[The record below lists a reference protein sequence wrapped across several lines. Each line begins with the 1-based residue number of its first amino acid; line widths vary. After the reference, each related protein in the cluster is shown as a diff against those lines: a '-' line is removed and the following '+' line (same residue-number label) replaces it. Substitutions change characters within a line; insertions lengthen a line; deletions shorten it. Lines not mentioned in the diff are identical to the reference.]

1 VTPIEPIQTEGAPA
15 ALGPYAQ
22 GASAGEWVFTSGQI
36 PLTPD
41 GDLVTDGPEAAA
53 RQVLDNVRA
62 ILAAGGASMA
72 DVVKVT
78 LYLRDMGDFAAVNAV
93 YATYFSDPPPART
106 CIEAARLPKDAI
118 LEIDA
123 VARVA
128 R

>member
-1 VTPIEPIQTEGAPA
+1 MTPIEPIQSEDAPA
-15 ALGPYAQ
+15 ALGPYSQ
-22 GASAGEWVFTSGQI
+22 GASAGEWIFTSGQI
-36 PLTPD
+36 PLTPG
-41 GDLVTDGPEAAA
+41 GDLVTDSPEAAA
-53 RQVLDNVRA
+53 RQALDNVSA
-62 ILAAGGASMA
+62 ILAAAGASMA

-78 LYLRDMGDFAAVNAV
+78 LYLKDMADFAAVNAV
-93 YATYFSDPPPART
+93 YATYFPDAPPTRT